1 MLSKMEN
8 LIQELEKFNDDMME
22 TNELTDGKEKTITS
36 TDLQTSNTENN
47 DEIIADDINEKYIH
61 LYRIS
66 LAVVEKNKELNSL
79 VSKYEEDKQHVEE
92 YKRNLLLKYKKV
104 YEELVDTSQKLENS
118 VLNANEV
125 EKELTIKT
133 TELKIAN
140 EKNEEHEEKIKYF
153 EQKLVGK
160 YKEYEERI
168 KYLKQKLVDKNKELD
183 ISILKNKEYEE
194 RVKYLVDTIISK
206 SKEETA
212 ENFTIKTALIENNRA
227 LLRYNNELLDTKS
240 QLESFISKNKS
251 ESEER
256 WTENNRVLLETN
268 MVLQNVN
275 KILREDKVDV
285 LQRTYPINIDFDD
298 ASKEWNNDITN
309 RKTKVEI
316 EKEELESQVTDGEDE
331 SKEPNE
337 SDKNREHGEGDKHQK
352 NEFQIDSPPI
362 KSCKKLSDI
371 KVLARRGGQPRKQ
384 NHYPKRKRTLPL
396 RFIDQREE
404 RQWGKDTIKRVKVS
418 DRITHELITI

>member
-22 TNELTDGKEKTITS
+22 TNELTDGKENTITS
-36 TDLQTSNTENN
+36 TDLQTSNTEND

-61 LYRIS
+61 LYRNS

-153 EQKLVGK
+153 EQKLV
-160 YKEYEERI
+160 
-168 KYLKQKLVDKNKELD
+168 DKNKELD

-206 SKEETA
+206 SKEETV

-337 SDKNREHGEGDKHQK
+337 SDKTREHGEG
-352 NEFQIDSPPI
+352 EIDSPPI

-371 KVLARRGGQPRKQ
+371 KVLARKGGQPRKQ

>member
-1 MLSKMEN
+1 MEH
-8 LIQELEKFNDDMME
+8 LIQQLEQLNDDTKE
-22 TNELTDGKEKTITS
+22 TNDLIDYDTNVKSTTS
-36 TDLQTSNTENN
+36 TEV
-47 DEIIADDINEKYIH
+47 EEDDGMISDDVNEKYLH

-66 LAVVEKNKELNSL
+66 LAVIEKNK
-79 VSKYEEDKQHVEE
+79 
-92 YKRNLLLKYKKV
+92 
-104 YEELVDTSQKLENS
+104 
-118 VLNANEV
+118 
-125 EKELTIKT
+125 
-133 TELKIAN
+133 
-140 EKNEEHEEKIKYF
+140 EHEEKIKNL
-153 EQKLVGK
+153 E
-160 YKEYEERI
+160 
-168 KYLKQKLVDKNKELD
+168 QKLVDKTKELEM
-183 ISILKNKEYEE
+183 SMLKNKEYEE

-212 ENFTIKTALIENNRA
+212 ENFTMKTALIENNRA

-309 RKTKVEI
+309 RKTKVVI
-316 EKEELESQVTDGEDE
+316 EKEESESQVTDGEDE
-331 SKEPNE
+331 SKEPDE
-337 SDKNREHGEGDKHQK
+337 IDKNREHGEGDKHQK
-352 NEFQIDSPPI
+352 NESHVDSPPM
-362 KSCKKLSDI
+362 KSCKKLSDF

-384 NHYPKRKRTLPL
+384 NHYPKRKRTLPI

-418 DRITHELITI
+418 ERVTHELVII